1 MPQVSFSKDKRQF
14 HIELNQRVNEY
25 FKTKQLS
32 QRGNA
37 KLFFKAFFMLGSL
50 FTLWAVLVFMQPL
63 ALWLNIV
70 LLMVFGTFM
79 AFIGF
84 NVMHDSCHG
93 AFSNN
98 SVVNDVFGYSMNLL
112 GAECRFWKVKHNVLH
127 HTFTNID
134 GVDDDIFKPP
144 FLRMSP
150 NQPYRKIQK
159 YQAWYMILLYSIS
172 VLFWVYWMDFAKYF
186 TNKVHT
192 TDLPKKKL
200 VDHVSFW
207 GTKLFHIGF
216 YIIVPGLVLGFK
228 TAFVG
233 YFIAMLTLGVVISI
247 VFQLAHV
254 VEGAAYAD
262 AQATGVIEV
271 DEDWAIYQMQST
283 FDFCPDNA
291 FLTWS
296 LGGLNYQVEHH
307 LFPKVSH
314 VHYPAIRK
322 IVKEVALKYGVQ
334 HNEFSSF
341 WSAVKSHFGM
351 MHHLGGA
358 QYAKVSA

>member
-1 MPQVSFSKDKRQF
+1 
-14 HIELNQRVNEY
+14 
-25 FKTKQLS
+25 
-32 QRGNA
+32 
-37 KLFFKAFFMLGSL
+37 
-50 FTLWAVLVFMQPL
+50 
-63 ALWLNIV
+63 
-70 LLMVFGTFM
+70 
-79 AFIGF
+79 
-84 NVMHDSCHG
+84 
-93 AFSNN
+93 
-98 SVVNDVFGYSMNLL
+98 
-112 GAECRFWKVKHNVLH
+112 
-127 HTFTNID
+127 
-134 GVDDDIFKPP
+134 
-144 FLRMSP
+144 
-150 NQPYRKIQK
+150 
-159 YQAWYMILLYSIS
+159 
-172 VLFWVYWMDFAKYF
+172 
-186 TNKVHT
+186 
-192 TDLPKKKL
+192 
-200 VDHVSFW
+200 
-207 GTKLFHIGF
+207 
-216 YIIVPGLVLGFK
+216 
-228 TAFVG
+228 
-233 YFIAMLTLGVVISI
+233 MLTLGVVISI